1 MLYWEARH
9 GRHHF
14 PEKKKVQFKLKI
26 VDNTLIKLMCLE
38 KEKPED
44 CSGEGKK
51 KKKHYV

>member
-1 MLYWEARH
+1 MAGITFL
-9 GRHHF
+9 
-14 PEKKKVQFKLKI
+14 KKKVQFKLKI